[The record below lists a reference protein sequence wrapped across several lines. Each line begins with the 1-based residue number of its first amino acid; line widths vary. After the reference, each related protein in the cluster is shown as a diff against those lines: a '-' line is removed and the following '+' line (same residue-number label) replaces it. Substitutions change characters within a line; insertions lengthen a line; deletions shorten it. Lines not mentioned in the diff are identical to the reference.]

1 MHIITCYI
9 IYYNLRIYHM
19 ISIQY
24 GPLEEVRYFVH
35 LFPSSNSEK
44 IDYFKYIFPVFEFES
59 RKIQLRGT

>member
-1 MHIITCYI
+1 
-9 IYYNLRIYHM
+9 M